1 MNITKKLPVT
11 VLSGFLGAGKTTL
24 LNHVLHNKEGLKVA
38 VIVNDMSEVNV
49 DAELV
54 KSENTLSRTEEKLV
68 EMSNGCICCTLRED
82 LMIEVERLAK
92 EDRFDYLLI
101 ESTGISE
108 PVPVAQTFSF
118 VDEENGIDLSKFSY
132 VDTMVTV
139 VDAFNF
145 FKDFGSP
152 ETLMD
157 RKLTDIEGDY
167 RTIVNLLTDQIEFAN
182 VIILNKKDLVSE
194 EHIGVLKAAI
204 HKLNPSAKIIESS
217 FSKVDPKK
225 ILNTGLFNF
234 EEAEQSAGWIEE
246 LNKDEHTP
254 ETEEYGISSF
264 VYRSQKPF
272 DPARFWYYV
281 QHHFPSTIIRSKGL
295 FWLAS
300 RPEQALIWGQAGG
313 SLRADSAG
321 VWWSSMPFEK
331 RIRYM
336 AFVEN
341 QKQIEAGW
349 NETFGDRKN
358 EIVFIGQDMDETAI
372 KSALEACLATE
383 DELATQKWKHGN
395 RATRMNGQCSGL
407 MFINLKKSL
416 VSIRRYLL
424 KHPGESYNYYHLAGC
439 LRFQR
444 IIVKL
449 DLQLLQLS
457 SFRTDGPIQLALQ
470 FL

>member
-1 MNITKKLPVT
+1 MNVSKKLPVT

-54 KSENTLSRTEEKLV
+54 KNENTLSRTEEKLV

-82 LMIEVERLAK
+82 LMVEVERLAK
-92 EDRFDYLLI
+92 ENRFDYLLI

-108 PVPVAQTFSF
+108 PIPVAQTFSF
-118 VDEENGIDLSKFSY
+118 VDEDNNIDLSRFSY

-157 RKLTDIEGDY
+157 RELTDIEGDY
-167 RTIVNLLTDQIEFAN
+167 RTIVNLLTDQVEFAN
-182 VIILNKKDLVSE
+182 VIILNKTDLVSE
-194 EHIGVLKAAI
+194 DHLGVLKSTI

-217 FSKVDPKK
+217 YSKVNPKE
-225 ILNTGLFNF
+225 ILNTGLFDF

-246 LNKDEHTP
+246 LKKDEHTP

-264 VYRSQKPF
+264 VYRTKKPF
-272 DPARFWYYV
+272 DPERFLNYI
-281 QHHFPSTIIRSKGL
+281 QTEFPDNIIRSKGL

-300 RPEQALIWGQAGG
+300 RPDQALVWGQAGG
-313 SLRADSAG
+313 SLKADSAG
-321 VWWSSMPFEK
+321 VWWSSMPFEN
-331 RIRYM
+331 RIQQL

-341 QKQIEAGW
+341 KELIESNW
-349 NETFGDRKN
+349 DVDFGDRKN
-358 EIVFIGQDMDETAI
+358 EIVFIGQNLNEAHISSQLDKCLSTDEELETNEWMQGYADTLPVER
-372 KSALEACLATE
+372 SYAL
-383 DELATQKWKHGN
+383 
-395 RATRMNGQCSGL
+395 
-407 MFINLKKSL
+407 
-416 VSIRRYLL
+416 
-424 KHPGESYNYYHLAGC
+424 
-439 LRFQR
+439 
-444 IIVKL
+444 
-449 DLQLLQLS
+449 
-457 SFRTDGPIQLALQ
+457 
-470 FL
+470 

>member
-1 MNITKKLPVT
+1 MENKLPVT

-49 DAELV
+49 DAALV

-92 EDRFDYLLI
+92 ENRFDYLLI

-118 VDEENGIDLSKFSY
+118 IDEANGIDLSKFSY

-152 ETLMD
+152 ETLLD
-157 RKLTDIEGDY
+157 RQLTDKEDGY
-167 RTIVNLLTDQIEFAN
+167 RTIVNLLTDQVEFAN
-182 VIILNKKDLVSE
+182 VIILNKTDLVSK
-194 EHIGVLKAAI
+194 EHLSLLKAVI
-204 HKLNPSAKIIESS
+204 QKLNAGARIIESS
-217 FSKVDPKK
+217 FSKIDPKA

-234 EEAEQSAGWIEE
+234 AEAEQSAGWIEE

-254 ETEEYGISSF
+254 ETEEYGIGSF
-264 VYRSQKPF
+264 VYRSKKPF

-281 QHHFPSTIIRSKGL
+281 QRHFPNTIIRSKGM

-300 RPEQALIWGQAGG
+300 RPGQALVWSQAGG

-321 VWWSSMPFEK
+321 VWWSSMPYEN
-331 RIRYM
+331 RIRYV
-336 AFVEN
+336 AFLDN
-341 QKQIEAGW
+341 QQEIEADW
-349 NETFGDRKN
+349 NATYGDRKN
-358 EIVFIGQDMDETAI
+358 EIVFIGQDMDETTI
-372 KSALEACLATE
+372 RSALDACLATE
-383 DELATQKWKHGN
+383 EELATQKWKQGYADDWPVQ
-395 RATRMNGQCSGL
+395 RA
-407 MFINLKKSL
+407 
-416 VSIRRYLL
+416 Y
-424 KHPGESYNYYHLAGC
+424 
-439 LRFQR
+439 
-444 IIVKL
+444 
-449 DLQLLQLS
+449 
-457 SFRTDGPIQLALQ
+457 ALG
-470 FL
+470 